1 MNAIRDPIR
10 DPINDPINVSLSDF
24 DLLVIRTIKDHPG
37 LNTRQILNKINTIDP
52 AATIDRIKNS
62 LKRNLSDL
70 CEFRGSRNSGGYY
83 ILERNTW
90 ILYC

>member
-10 DPINDPINVSLSDF
+10 DPINEPIRDPINVSLSNF
-24 DLLVIRTIKDHPG
+24 DLLVIRTIKDNPG
-37 LNTRQILNKINTIDP
+37 LNTRQILNKIITIDP

-62 LKRNLSDL
+62 LKRNLSYL

-83 ILERNTW
+83 ILERNKS
-90 ILYC
+90 